1 MLCFINF
8 IQIWRTFI
16 SHQRHSN
23 TAAYSNYL
31 ISLKISLSYGG
42 EGRGGSKVPLAVRRD
57 GHGVFRTILWTSITG
72 WHWGEQCCTPHQSLT
87 LPHPITNPPT
97 HPALHTGRVRAL
109 SKSES
114 CSLMTV
120 MAEDGSVNGERK
132 SAVSAR
138 ARNFDVWNVTARQ
151 SAVKKGPPEYFIAH
165 CKSICTGEAEASM
178 KADSVR
184 LKLVCATFTRMR
196 DNPDY
201 SNVTVSWRLIIW
213 LRVCLHPATSR
224 PLPSVLDELPRGCAQ
239 F

>member
-1 MLCFINF
+1 ML
-8 IQIWRTFI
+8 
-16 SHQRHSN
+16 HS
-23 TAAYSNYL
+23 
-31 ISLKISLSYGG
+31 
-42 EGRGGSKVPLAVRRD
+42 
-57 GHGVFRTILWTSITG
+57 TSVTDSP
-72 WHWGEQCCTPHQSLT
+72 TPSS
-87 LPHPITNPPT
+87 T

-138 ARNFDVWNVTARQ
+138 ARNFDVWNVWRQ

-165 CKSICTGEAEASM
+165 CKSMCTGEAEASM

-184 LKLVCATFTRMR
+184 LKLVCVAFARMR

-201 SNVTVSWRLIIW
+201 SNVTVSWRLIIR

-224 PLPSVLDELPRGCAQ
+224 PLPSVLDELPRRCAQ
-239 F
+239 L

>member
-1 MLCFINF
+1 MVMGFFGPFFEHQSRADTGGSSAALH
-8 IQIWRTFI
+8 I
-16 SHQRHSN
+16 SHW
-23 TAAYSNYL
+23 
-31 ISLKISLSYGG
+31 LS
-42 EGRGGSKVPLAVRRD
+42 P
-57 GHGVFRTILWTSITG
+57 
-72 WHWGEQCCTPHQSLT
+72 TPSS
-87 LPHPITNPPT
+87 TNPPT

-151 SAVKKGPPEYFIAH
+151 SAVKKGPPEYFIAR

-184 LKLVCATFTRMR
+184 LKLVCVAFARMR

-201 SNVTVSWRLIIW
+201 SNVTVSWRLIIR

-224 PLPSVLDELPRGCAQ
+224 PLPSVLDELPRRCAQ
-239 F
+239 L